1 MALTGSNNEEKIWNY
16 LKSKGFSDFGVSGL
30 MGNLYAE
37 SGLNPKNLQNTGNK
51 KLNMTDDEYV
61 YFIDNGIYT
70 KEQFIYDKQGAF
82 LAQWTFYTRKKALYE
97 YAKSKNKSIG
107 DLEMQLEF
115 LCKELKEDYSS
126 VFNTLKTAT
135 SVLKASN
142 SVLLNFE
149 RPANQSSAVQNKRAE
164 YGQVYYDKYAKKETV
179 KNDKKEGNTMAY
191 DINKVINIALGEVGY
206 LEKKSNKSLDSKTAN
221 AGSKNYTK
229 YGKEM
234 HELYPSVMDFPA
246 AWCDCFVDWCFQ
258 EAYGVSNAKGLLGG
272 NFNDYTVASA
282 QLYKNKKAWYKSPK
296 VGDQI
301 FFKNSSRICHTG
313 LVYKVTAT
321 HVYTVEGNT
330 SSAAGVVAN
339 GGCVATKKY
348 LKTYSKIAGYG
359 RPNYG
364 KQTTSSTTV
373 KAPTVE
379 TKKNYLEKGDKG
391 SDVKELQKM
400 LIACGY
406 SCGSAGADGDY
417 GNDTVKAVKK
427 FQKAYKLTVDG
438 IAGQATM
445 AKLKEVY
452 KKKTDTA
459 SEAKVDSAAY
469 YDKKYNANYKTTS
482 NLNLRVGAGSSKK
495 KIATIP
501 KGKTV
506 ECYGYYSKAL
516 GKVWLLVKYDK
527 YTGFCSIGYLK
538 KK

>member
-1 MALTGSNNEEKIWNY
+1 
-16 LKSKGFSDFGVSGL
+16 
-30 MGNLYAE
+30 
-37 SGLNPKNLQNTGNK
+37 
-51 KLNMTDDEYV
+51 
-61 YFIDNGIYT
+61 
-70 KEQFIYDKQGAF
+70 
-82 LAQWTFYTRKKALYE
+82 
-97 YAKSKNKSIG
+97 
-107 DLEMQLEF
+107 
-115 LCKELKEDYSS
+115 
-126 VFNTLKTAT
+126 
-135 SVLKASN
+135 
-142 SVLLNFE
+142 
-149 RPANQSSAVQNKRAE
+149 
-164 YGQVYYDKYAKKETV
+164 
-179 KNDKKEGNTMAY
+179 MAY

-301 FFKNSSRICHTG
+301 FFKNSERICHTG

-321 HVYTVEGNT
+321 KVYTIEGNT
-330 SSAAGVVAN
+330 SSASGVVAN
-339 GGCVATKKY
+339 GGCVAAKSY
-348 LKTYSKIAGYG
+348 LKTNSKIAGYG

-364 KQTTSSTTV
+364 DQSQFNKTP
-373 KAPTVE
+373 APA
-379 TKKNYLEKGDKG
+379 KKNYLEKGDKG
-391 SDVKELQKM
+391 NDVKELQKM

-406 SCGSAGADGDY
+406 SCGTAGADGDY
-417 GNDTVKAVKK
+417 GNDTIKAIKK

-445 AKLKEVY
+445 SKLKEVN
-452 KKKTDTA
+452 KKKTDKS
-459 SEAKVDSAAY
+459 SEVKIDSAAY
-469 YDKKYNANYKTTS
+469 FNKKYAVDYKTTS
-482 NLNLRVGAGSSKK
+482 DLNLRVGAGTSKK
-495 KIATIP
+495 KITTIP